1 MVILKKLDVSEIE
14 ESELES
20 FLELHI
26 QPFGTFIEIPRF
38 SSLQI
43 VDTVDEVTLGER
55 EVNVDLGL
63 SFVYFFDP

>member
-55 EVNVDLGL
+55 EVNVDR
-63 SFVYFFDP
+63 FIICIFF